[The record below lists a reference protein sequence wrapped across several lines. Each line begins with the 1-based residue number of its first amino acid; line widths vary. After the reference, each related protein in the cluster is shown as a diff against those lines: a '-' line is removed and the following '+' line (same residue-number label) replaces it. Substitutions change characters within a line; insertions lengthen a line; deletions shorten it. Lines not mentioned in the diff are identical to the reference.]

1 METGQKKE
9 RKSGLRVVTSLGETK
24 DRGRGLKVDP
34 APLGHWTIGD
44 FCSLGGIKM
53 DSKYPT
59 TGLKHYRPHF
69 PETKRIPP
77 SVHGF
82 LRPLFKRGDRK
93 F

>member
-44 FCSLGGIKM
+44 FGSLGGIKT
-53 DSKYPT
+53 DSRHPT
-59 TGLKHYRPHF
+59 TGLSHYRPQL
-69 PETKRIPP
+69 PKTKRIRP
-77 SVHGF
+77 SVVKGSSF
-82 LRPLFKRGDRK
+82 LHF
-93 F
+93 